1 MLKVIAI
8 GDVHADWRHL
18 YAALKAAYAMDTH
31 GEPTQPVLDGRYR
44 VILMGDLVHPKRIE
58 GYEEMTG
65 RPEYNWRDPDHLK
78 SASRAQVRDLY
89 KLKDFVDKSEGNVQV
104 ILGNHDDAALE
115 HKFLLG
121 TALGVIH
128 AEFDPA
134 RSGVPLPDDLQAWFR
149 SFPRHVRLNGIHFA
163 HAGPTPGMAYFDDF
177 FYGDPDSK
185 RWWTDKPH
193 LVRDA
198 GHAFGVYGHTVMDD
212 GIYVDTTHGFAMI
225 DALEKRQYLEMLLR
239 DDETFDY
246 RIAEF

>member
-18 YAALKAAYAMDTH
+18 HAALKASYAMDAH

-65 RPEYNWRDPDHLK
+65 REEYNWRDPDHLK

-89 KLKDFVDKSEGNVQV
+89 KLKDFVDKSEGNVQI

-134 RSGVPLPDDLQAWFR
+134 RSGVPLPEDLQAWFR
-149 SFPRHVRLNGIHFA
+149 SFPRHIRLNGIHFA

-185 RWWTDKPH
+185 RWWKDKPH

-198 GHAFGVYGHTVMDD
+198 GHTFGVYGHTVMDD
-212 GIYVDTTHGFAMI
+212 GILIDETHSFAMI